1 MTTLPNPHHPTS
13 EELFAYRD
21 GELPVDRRLLIEAH
35 VLACAQCGERI
46 DEMSAAEA
54 DLRQRPDA
62 VEEEYFER
70 MTESVMVRLGSPAPA
85 VAAREVEPAP
95 VRPGGAGGGRV
106 LSEVPPVDRR
116 RSDYAQVGEGEPR
129 RRLRLPWIGV
139 AGGAAAAVAVV
150 VVAVI
155 LFQRQGEWLNA
166 PRPAVLGR
174 PIRPSRRIRAWR
186 SSRRMPPE
194 RGTEPWRVAAWSAR
208 ARRFTGAG
216 GLWGGIGQ
224 RTRR

>member
-62 VEEEYFER
+62 VEEEYFNDR
-70 MTESVMVRLGSPAPA
+70 IGHGPARIAGSG
-85 VAAREVEPAP
+85 RGGSGVEPAP

-116 RSDYAQVGEGEPR
+116 RSDYAQVGKGSRAGACACRGSAWPGAPP
-129 RRLRLPWIGV
+129 LP
-139 AGGAAAAVAVV
+139 
-150 VVAVI
+150 
-155 LFQRQGEWLNA
+155 
-166 PRPAVLGR
+166 
-174 PIRPSRRIRAWR
+174 
-186 SSRRMPPE
+186 
-194 RGTEPWRVAAWSAR
+194 
-208 ARRFTGAG
+208 
-216 GLWGGIGQ
+216 
-224 RTRR
+224 